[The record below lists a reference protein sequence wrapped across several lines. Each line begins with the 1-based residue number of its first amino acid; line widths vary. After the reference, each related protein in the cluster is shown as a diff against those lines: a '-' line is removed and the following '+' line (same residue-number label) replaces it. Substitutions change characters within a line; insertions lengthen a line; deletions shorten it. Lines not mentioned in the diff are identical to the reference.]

1 MRILHVTKH
10 GARHSIME
18 LEVETRLTLRSNQS
32 YVAANN
38 KDVIATDSQK
48 NTVYILAKLHGIRNA
63 EDFGILLA
71 KHFLSQYFWWLELK

>member
-48 NTVYILAKLHGIRNA
+48 NTVYILAKLHGIRNT
-63 EDFGILLA
+63 EDSGILLA
-71 KHFLSQYFWWLELK
+71 KHFFLNILRWFGLK